1 MDYREKKVLL
11 IHCDSTRITYGC
23 QIEMLL
29 HSFPPVTNQYLAGSE
44 MLQMPMLL
52 VLTATRSH
60 ISLGPALHIMQ
71 VKGLYPFQTKHSIG
85 SGPVV
90 YKTWYLLSI
99 RGHTRHVR
107 KRQIAF
113 VRNELS

>member
-11 IHCDSTRITYGC
+11 IHCDSIRITCGC

-29 HSFPPVTNQYLAGSE
+29 HSFPPLNNQYLAGSK

-52 VLTATRSH
+52 VLAGTHYH
-60 ISLGPALHIMQ
+60 INLGPALHTKK
-71 VKGLYPFQTKHSIG
+71 VRGLYPYQTKHNIG

-90 YKTWYLLSI
+90 Y
-99 RGHTRHVR
+99 
-107 KRQIAF
+107 QA
-113 VRNELS
+113 

>member
-1 MDYREKKVLL
+1 MDYSEKKVLL
-11 IHCDSTRITYGC
+11 IHYDSIKITYGC

-29 HSFPPVTNQYLAGSE
+29 HSFPLVTNQYLAGSK
-44 MLQMPMLL
+44 MLRMPMLL

-60 ISLGPALHIMQ
+60 ISLGPALHIKQ

-90 YKTWYLLSI
+90 YKT
-99 RGHTRHVR
+99 
-107 KRQIAF
+107 
-113 VRNELS
+113 